1 MDGVPQFGISGFPLS
16 GRCSVQGLGFNVAL
30 LCATQPFPSGGR
42 MLSPTSHL
50 TSSRSH
56 QYLLNLGGRGLSP
69 YYSFS
74 RLSSSLSSSC
84 LGSPPLKSFP
94 AQQDDQPQERNLV
107 VASLKPASGKG
118 FGKKN
123 VVENKTT
130 TTESSEDT
138 SGSSLSPPALE
149 DAPSKPFRYRRG
161 EEEEDEGVPEVVTN
175 RMLKRIAFTVGL
187 PLVFGLLLF
196 PLFYYLKV
204 VSKLDVPEWLPLI
217 VSMVTFG
224 TAGFGITYG
233 VVSSSWDPAREG
245 SLLGWKEAQVN
256 WPLIWDKFPG
266 NKKK

>member
-1 MDGVPQFGISGFPLS
+1 MSH
-16 GRCSVQGLGFNVAL
+16 A
-30 LCATQPFPSGGR
+30 CAQTQRPASGGR
-42 MLSPTSHL
+42 MLSPTSHF

-56 QYLLNLGGRGLSP
+56 QYLLKPVGRGLSP
-69 YYSFS
+69 GYSFS

-84 LGSPPLKSFP
+84 LGLSPLKSFP
-94 AQQDDQPQERNLV
+94 SQQHDQLQERNLV
-107 VASLKPASGKG
+107 VASLKPPSGKG

-123 VVENKTT
+123 VVENKTK

-149 DAPSKPFRYRRG
+149 DAPSKPFRYRRD

-204 VSKLDVPEWLPLI
+204 VNKLDVPEWLPLI
-217 VSMVTFG
+217 FSMVTFG

-256 WPLIWDKFPG
+256 WPLVWDKFPG